1 MNMFNKSLW
10 GVLLGFLMIMNTQTA
25 SAEQVPDFEVGTSG
39 SGSRGQTSGLKIGVV
54 EYRSLMEKV
63 AQREQ
68 TEKKLEREFSA
79 RQKKLKADLEE
90 INKIKERFA
99 KEEGAL
105 SEEEKIKLTKDGQ
118 KRILDFKNA
127 ETEFNQDLNQTRNE
141 EQQKLFKIVLEAVQA
156 VARDESY
163 DLILDRDGA
172 PFAKDSINVTAKVA
186 SKLESGEGSPKAP
199 KK

>member
-1 MNMFNKSLW
+1 MFNASLW
-10 GVLLGFLMIMNTQTA
+10 GVLLGFLVIMNAQTVG
-25 SAEQVPDFEVGTSG
+25 AEQSPDFEPGAG
-39 SGSRGQTSGLKIGVV
+39 GSRTQASGLKIGVV

-79 RQKKLKADLEE
+79 RQKKLKTELEE
-90 INKIKERFA
+90 INKIKDRFA
-99 KEEGAL
+99 KEEGVL
-105 SEEEKIKLTKDGQ
+105 SEEEKVKLSKEGQ

-156 VARDESY
+156 VARDENY

-172 PFAKDSINVTAKVA
+172 PFARDSINVTAKVA
-186 SKLESGEGSPKAP
+186 SKLESGEGSSKAP